1 FEGVHVLPVATT
13 WIFRDVSVER
23 KGTYFQSLEWEDQ
36 APLEPE
42 PYYRELRNIFSRT
55 LPRYFESREPI
66 AMSLTGGL
74 DTRMIMAWH
83 KPLPGS
89 LPCYTFVGMFRE
101 CRDAVVARRVARV
114 CKQSHEVIRVAD
126 EFLSRFPDY
135 AERSVYLTDG
145 CVDVS
150 RSPDLYVNEKARE
163 IAPVRMTG
171 NYGDE
176 VRLRLIGDG
185 NPALRRIRTD
195 RGFGGG
201 GGHLAAAASRGFFEF
216 WFKAEYAYDYA
227 MPEWLARIDHRL
239 SAFRLERLFLG
250 RHKFYHFRV
259 WYRDVLSEY
268 VREMLLD
275 PRTLSR
281 PYLERKGLEAVV
293 KGHLKGDRNYTIEI
307 HQVLTLEL
315 LHRLFVDPR

>member
-1 FEGVHVLPVATT
+1 
-13 WIFRDVSVER
+13 
-23 KGTYFQSLEWEDQ
+23 
-36 APLEPE
+36 
-42 PYYRELRNIFSRT
+42 
-55 LPRYFESREPI
+55 
-66 AMSLTGGL
+66 
-74 DTRMIMAWH
+74 
-83 KPLPGS
+83 
-89 LPCYTFVGMFRE
+89 
-101 CRDAVVARRVARV
+101 
-114 CKQSHEVIRVAD
+114 
-126 EFLSRFPDY
+126 
-135 AERSVYLTDG
+135 
-145 CVDVS
+145 
-150 RSPDLYVNEKARE
+150 
-163 IAPVRMTG
+163 
-171 NYGDE
+171 
-176 VRLRLIGDG
+176 
-185 NPALRRIRTD
+185 
-195 RGFGGG
+195 
-201 GGHLAAAASRGFFEF
+201 
-216 WFKAEYAYDYA
+216 